1 MLLTRYDLG
10 SKELHE
16 LAEYISNY
24 ITEELNRLGE
34 HNIVSRF
41 LIEDALAAYI
51 GGAADHN

>member
-16 LAEYISNY
+16 LAEYISDY

-51 GGAADHN
+51 GGAADQN

>member
-1 MLLTRYDLG
+1 MLLTHYDLG

-16 LAEYISNY
+16 LAEYISDY

-51 GGAADHN
+51 GGAAEQN

>member
-1 MLLTRYDLG
+1 MYMSHHDLG

-16 LAEYISNY
+16 LAEYISDY